1 MSLRRRDHALS
12 RRLALAAYHH
22 QGRLCHWC
30 QVPMLLVK
38 TTPADEPRLMT
49 AEHVIPVYAG
59 GKTIPGNVVAACYQ
73 CNNGRHREETNRI
86 KPGAT
91 IATAGDPGSFSP
103 FEVLK
108 MLKLIL
114 IAGALVAFAGV
125 ALAQQTTLRDAS
137 GRTIGRSVTDSQGS
151 STLYDAAGRVQGR
164 SSTDSQGTTTFRDAS
179 GRALGSASG
188 GIRR

>member
-22 QGRLCHWC
+22 QGRLYHWC

-38 TTPADEPRLMT
+38 TTPSDEPRLMT
-49 AEHVIPVYAG
+49 ADHLVPVYAG
-59 GKTIPGNVVAACYQ
+59 GLTIAGNIVAACYQ

-108 MLKLIL
+108 MLKPVLAIV
-114 IAGALVAFAGV
+114 ALVAFAGV